1 MEQPVKTFNSFYETG
16 QVKNQNNESLSLR
29 KSLIPPPDPL
39 IERQIIPLNKPKF
52 GKNFPTIN
60 LEQFDYKDMIS
71 ENFILSK
78 REKILITEKEYLFD
92 IYINSFKLLQRLVY
106 YKEKYDN
113 NKVTIENII
122 NLREFEKKKKKSKK
136 NNDYIITPQ
145 ELIKKNNF
153 DIEDTLIFES
163 KFESGNL
170 QIAYLTERKDEEGSI
185 TDIDKYQLFL
195 SNDTNTTGYNQW
207 FFFRVSNTKKG
218 KKVNFSIMNLLR
230 KRSKY
235 QNGIKIWYYSKKENI
250 ENNIG
255 WHHTNEDVKY
265 YRNNLFRNSK
275 GKRQIFIHY
284 HLILLLNMIM
294 IIFILQI
301 VSHIHIQI

>member
-71 ENFILSK
+71 ENFILTK

-113 NKVTIENII
+113 NNVTIENII
-122 NLREFEKKKKKSKK
+122 NLREFEKKKKK
-136 NNDYIITPQ
+136 
-145 ELIKKNNF
+145 
-153 DIEDTLIFES
+153 
-163 KFESGNL
+163 
-170 QIAYLTERKDEEGSI
+170 
-185 TDIDKYQLFL
+185 
-195 SNDTNTTGYNQW
+195 
-207 FFFRVSNTKKG
+207 
-218 KKVNFSIMNLLR
+218 
-230 KRSKY
+230 
-235 QNGIKIWYYSKKENI
+235 
-250 ENNIG
+250 
-255 WHHTNEDVKY
+255 
-265 YRNNLFRNSK
+265 
-275 GKRQIFIHY
+275 
-284 HLILLLNMIM
+284 
-294 IIFILQI
+294 
-301 VSHIHIQI
+301 

>member
-1 MEQPVKTFNSFYETG
+1 
-16 QVKNQNNESLSLR
+16 
-29 KSLIPPPDPL
+29 
-39 IERQIIPLNKPKF
+39 
-52 GKNFPTIN
+52 
-60 LEQFDYKDMIS
+60 
-71 ENFILSK
+71 
-78 REKILITEKEYLFD
+78 
-92 IYINSFKLLQRLVY
+92 
-106 YKEKYDN
+106 
-113 NKVTIENII
+113 
-122 NLREFEKKKKKSKK
+122 
-136 NNDYIITPQ
+136 
-145 ELIKKNNF
+145 
-153 DIEDTLIFES
+153 
-163 KFESGNL
+163 
-170 QIAYLTERKDEEGSI
+170 
-185 TDIDKYQLFL
+185 
-195 SNDTNTTGYNQW
+195 
-207 FFFRVSNTKKG
+207 
-218 KKVNFSIMNLLR
+218 MNLLR

>member
-71 ENFILSK
+71 ENFILTK

-113 NKVTIENII
+113 NNVTIENII

-136 NNDYIITPQ
+136 NNDYIITP
-145 ELIKKNNF
+145 
-153 DIEDTLIFES
+153 
-163 KFESGNL
+163 
-170 QIAYLTERKDEEGSI
+170 
-185 TDIDKYQLFL
+185 
-195 SNDTNTTGYNQW
+195 
-207 FFFRVSNTKKG
+207 
-218 KKVNFSIMNLLR
+218 
-230 KRSKY
+230 
-235 QNGIKIWYYSKKENI
+235 
-250 ENNIG
+250 
-255 WHHTNEDVKY
+255 
-265 YRNNLFRNSK
+265 
-275 GKRQIFIHY
+275 
-284 HLILLLNMIM
+284 
-294 IIFILQI
+294 
-301 VSHIHIQI
+301 

>member
-71 ENFILSK
+71 ENFILTK

-113 NKVTIENII
+113 NNVTIENII
-122 NLREFEKKKKKSKK
+122 NLREFEKKKK
-136 NNDYIITPQ
+136 
-145 ELIKKNNF
+145 EIKEK
-153 DIEDTLIFES
+153 
-163 KFESGNL
+163 
-170 QIAYLTERKDEEGSI
+170 
-185 TDIDKYQLFL
+185 
-195 SNDTNTTGYNQW
+195 
-207 FFFRVSNTKKG
+207 
-218 KKVNFSIMNLLR
+218 
-230 KRSKY
+230 
-235 QNGIKIWYYSKKENI
+235 
-250 ENNIG
+250 
-255 WHHTNEDVKY
+255 
-265 YRNNLFRNSK
+265 
-275 GKRQIFIHY
+275 
-284 HLILLLNMIM
+284 
-294 IIFILQI
+294 
-301 VSHIHIQI
+301 

>member
-71 ENFILSK
+71 ENFILTK

-113 NKVTIENII
+113 NNVTIENII

-136 NNDYIITPQ
+136 NNDYRYI
-145 ELIKKNNF
+145 
-153 DIEDTLIFES
+153 
-163 KFESGNL
+163 
-170 QIAYLTERKDEEGSI
+170 
-185 TDIDKYQLFL
+185 
-195 SNDTNTTGYNQW
+195 
-207 FFFRVSNTKKG
+207 
-218 KKVNFSIMNLLR
+218 
-230 KRSKY
+230 
-235 QNGIKIWYYSKKENI
+235 NI
-250 ENNIG
+250 
-255 WHHTNEDVKY
+255 
-265 YRNNLFRNSK
+265 
-275 GKRQIFIHY
+275 
-284 HLILLLNMIM
+284 
-294 IIFILQI
+294 
-301 VSHIHIQI
+301 

>member
-136 NNDYIITPQ
+136 NNDYRYI
-145 ELIKKNNF
+145 
-153 DIEDTLIFES
+153 
-163 KFESGNL
+163 
-170 QIAYLTERKDEEGSI
+170 
-185 TDIDKYQLFL
+185 
-195 SNDTNTTGYNQW
+195 
-207 FFFRVSNTKKG
+207 
-218 KKVNFSIMNLLR
+218 
-230 KRSKY
+230 
-235 QNGIKIWYYSKKENI
+235 NI
-250 ENNIG
+250 
-255 WHHTNEDVKY
+255 
-265 YRNNLFRNSK
+265 
-275 GKRQIFIHY
+275 
-284 HLILLLNMIM
+284 
-294 IIFILQI
+294 
-301 VSHIHIQI
+301 

>member
-113 NKVTIENII
+113 NNV
-122 NLREFEKKKKKSKK
+122 
-136 NNDYIITPQ
+136 
-145 ELIKKNNF
+145 
-153 DIEDTLIFES
+153 
-163 KFESGNL
+163 
-170 QIAYLTERKDEEGSI
+170 A
-185 TDIDKYQLFL
+185 
-195 SNDTNTTGYNQW
+195 
-207 FFFRVSNTKKG
+207 
-218 KKVNFSIMNLLR
+218 
-230 KRSKY
+230 
-235 QNGIKIWYYSKKENI
+235 I
-250 ENNIG
+250 ENN
-255 WHHTNEDVKY
+255 K
-265 YRNNLFRNSK
+265 F
-275 GKRQIFIHY
+275 KRI
-284 HLILLLNMIM
+284 
-294 IIFILQI
+294 
-301 VSHIHIQI
+301 

>member
-122 NLREFEKKKKKSKK
+122 NLREFEKKKK
-136 NNDYIITPQ
+136 
-145 ELIKKNNF
+145 EIKEK
-153 DIEDTLIFES
+153 
-163 KFESGNL
+163 
-170 QIAYLTERKDEEGSI
+170 
-185 TDIDKYQLFL
+185 
-195 SNDTNTTGYNQW
+195 
-207 FFFRVSNTKKG
+207 
-218 KKVNFSIMNLLR
+218 
-230 KRSKY
+230 
-235 QNGIKIWYYSKKENI
+235 
-250 ENNIG
+250 
-255 WHHTNEDVKY
+255 
-265 YRNNLFRNSK
+265 
-275 GKRQIFIHY
+275 
-284 HLILLLNMIM
+284 
-294 IIFILQI
+294 
-301 VSHIHIQI
+301 

>member
-71 ENFILSK
+71 ENFILTK

-113 NKVTIENII
+113 NNVTIENII
-122 NLREFEKKKKKSKK
+122 NLRELEKKKKKTKK
-136 NNDYIITPQ
+136 NNDYIITP
-145 ELIKKNNF
+145 
-153 DIEDTLIFES
+153 
-163 KFESGNL
+163 
-170 QIAYLTERKDEEGSI
+170 
-185 TDIDKYQLFL
+185 
-195 SNDTNTTGYNQW
+195 
-207 FFFRVSNTKKG
+207 
-218 KKVNFSIMNLLR
+218 
-230 KRSKY
+230 
-235 QNGIKIWYYSKKENI
+235 
-250 ENNIG
+250 
-255 WHHTNEDVKY
+255 
-265 YRNNLFRNSK
+265 
-275 GKRQIFIHY
+275 
-284 HLILLLNMIM
+284 
-294 IIFILQI
+294 
-301 VSHIHIQI
+301 